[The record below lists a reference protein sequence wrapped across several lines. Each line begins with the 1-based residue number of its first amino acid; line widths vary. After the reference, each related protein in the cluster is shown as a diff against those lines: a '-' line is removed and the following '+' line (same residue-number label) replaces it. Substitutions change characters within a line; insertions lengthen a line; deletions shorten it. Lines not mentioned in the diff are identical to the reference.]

1 MTGWVVKDHNIS
13 FVQTWRKLR
22 LNVGL
27 KHGTVHCAIDDPWR
41 IQPVLAQRRDKGLR
55 APVPKRCVIH
65 EPLFWHVRFQ
75 SSFLDEHNAFE
86 HVSHKGL
93 AMSDPEMFFAGN
105 VGPLLF
111 KRLHIFFCVS
121 VLGGPTA
128 AQSMSYA
135 REVAS
140 PRRSG

>member
-1 MTGWVVKDHNIS
+1 MAHPTCLGAAPRQRS
-13 FVQTWRKLR
+13 A
-22 LNVGL
+22 
-27 KHGTVHCAIDDPWR
+27 CASAQKVRDP
-41 IQPVLAQRRDKGLR
+41 R
-55 APVPKRCVIH
+55 AVARAVPN
-65 EPLFWHVRFQ
+65 PLFWHVRFQ
-75 SSFLDEHNAFE
+75 PSFLDEHNAFE

-93 AMSDPEMFFAGN
+93 AMSDPEMSFAGN